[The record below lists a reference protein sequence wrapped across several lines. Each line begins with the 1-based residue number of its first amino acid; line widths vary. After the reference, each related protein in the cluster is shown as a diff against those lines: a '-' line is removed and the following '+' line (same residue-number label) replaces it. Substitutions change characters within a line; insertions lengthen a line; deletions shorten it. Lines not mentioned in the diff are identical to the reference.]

1 MVVHNSFIFSLAF
14 VMIFSVFH
22 LHILMNFVLCFAGVA
37 EGRFR
42 LLQCRNFQVCEISQ
56 PAKSRAVTKFLLR
69 TLFIFLPIRLLQPFV
84 SYEIH

>member
-22 LHILMNFVLCFAGVA
+22 FHILMNFVLCFAGVV
-37 EGRFR
+37 EDRFR
-42 LLQCRNFQVCEISQ
+42 LLQCRNFEVCKILQ
-56 PAKSRAVTKFLLR
+56 PAKSRAVAKFLLR
-69 TLFIFLPIRLLQPFV
+69 AMFIFLPLRLLQPFV